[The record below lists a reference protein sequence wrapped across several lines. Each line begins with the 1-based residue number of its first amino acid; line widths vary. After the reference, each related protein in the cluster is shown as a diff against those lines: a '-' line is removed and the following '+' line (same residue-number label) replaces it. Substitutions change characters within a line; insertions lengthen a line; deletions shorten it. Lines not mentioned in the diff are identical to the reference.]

1 MGASL
6 PNYFQ
11 NVKIIFYKNSSFSCQ
26 TLSDSVSGNKHDP
39 QHEQHI
45 LSQPP
50 QVIEQEKELN

>member
-26 TLSDSVSGNKHDP
+26 TLSDSVSGTNTTLNN
-39 QHEQHI
+39 EQQR
-45 LSQPP
+45 SEPTTTGD
-50 QVIEQEKELN
+50 